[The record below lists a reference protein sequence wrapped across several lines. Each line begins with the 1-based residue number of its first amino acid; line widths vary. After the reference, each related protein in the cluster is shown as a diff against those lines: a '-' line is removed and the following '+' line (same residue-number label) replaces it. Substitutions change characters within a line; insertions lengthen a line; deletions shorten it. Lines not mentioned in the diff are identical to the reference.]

1 MWGKNVVCMHASE
14 ESAQFDDNSSVQPV
28 LSVVVIGRN
37 EGQRLARCFESI
49 ARIKR
54 VDVKEVIYVD
64 SASTDCSAEL
74 ASRYGAFSI
83 TIHPERPTAAVARN
97 TGWRRAASD
106 LILFLDG
113 DTVLRPDFP
122 RNAYDALSM
131 DESIAAVW
139 GHRREMHPERSIF
152 NRVLDLDWIYRPGL
166 TDFCG
171 GDVLMRRIALVETGG
186 FDDGLIAGEEPEL
199 CRRMRARGFKILH
212 IDEPMT
218 GHDLAI
224 RHWGQYWKRALRAGH
239 AYAEVSE
246 RFRNSNDSFWS
257 SEQKAN
263 ILRGSFWALSFTAA
277 SITIVRFGF
286 VPFACWLG
294 LLLLLSSRSGWRAR
308 WKSESLLTLLL
319 YGIHSQVQQVPIFI
333 GQLTYAFEKSRSN
346 RSRLI
351 EYKTN

>member
-1 MWGKNVVCMHASE
+1 MCAFE
-14 ESAQFDDNSSVQPV
+14 RSAQFDYEAALQPM

-49 ARIKR
+49 ARVEAVAVR
-54 VDVKEVIYVD
+54 EVIYAD
-64 SASTDCSAEL
+64 SASTDDSAEL
-74 ASRYGAFSI
+74 ASRYGALSI
-83 TIHPERPTAAVARN
+83 TVHSERPTAALGRN
-97 TGWRRAASD
+97 AGWRHAASD

-113 DTVLRPDFP
+113 DTVLHPCFP
-122 RNAYDALSM
+122 RVACDALSV

-152 NRVLDLDWIYRPGL
+152 NRVLDLDWVYPPGL
-166 TDFCG
+166 TEFCG
-171 GDVLMRRIALVETGG
+171 GDVLVRRAALVETGG
-186 FDDGLIAGEEPEL
+186 FDEALIAGEEPEL
-199 CRRMRARGFKILH
+199 CRRIRAHGFKILH

-224 RHWGQYWKRALRAGH
+224 RHWRQYWKRALRAGH

-257 SEQKAN
+257 SEHKAN
-263 ILRGSFWALSFTAA
+263 ILRGSFWALSFIAA
-277 SITIVRFGF
+277 AITSIRFGF

-294 LLLLLSSRSGWRAR
+294 LLLLLSCRSGWRAR

-319 YGIHSQVQQVPIFI
+319 YGIHSHVQQVPILI
-333 GQLTYAFEKSRSN
+333 GQLTYAFEKSRSS